1 MNRKEQL
8 LQMLE
13 EDPKDVFLHYALG
26 MEFLSELKYQEA
38 LEKFQYCTELDETY
52 VGAYYQLGSIFTELD
67 IVDVAKKYIEKG
79 IHFATQKQ
87 DRKAVGE
94 LRQLLDN
101 IDD

>member
-8 LQMLE
+8 LVMLN

-26 MEFLSELKYQEA
+26 MEFLSELKYQDA
-38 LEKFQYCTELDETY
+38 LEKFQYCIELDETY
-52 VGAYYQLGSIFTELD
+52 IGAYYQLGVIFTELD

-79 IHFATQKQ
+79 MLFASQKN

>member
-1 MNRKEQL
+1 MNRKEQV

-26 MEFLSELKYQEA
+26 MEFLGEMKYQEA
-38 LEKFQYCTELDETY
+38 LEKFQYCIELDETY
-52 VGAYYQLGSIFTELD
+52 VGAYYQLAVIFTELD

-79 IHFATQKQ
+79 MYFATQKN

-101 IDD
+101 LDD

>member
-38 LEKFQYCTELDETY
+38 LEKFQYCIDLDETY
-52 VGAYYQLGSIFTELD
+52 IGAYYQLASIFTELD

-79 IHFATQKQ
+79 MHFAAQKQ
-87 DRKAVGE
+87 DKKALGE
-94 LRQLLDN
+94 FRQLLDN
-101 IDD
+101 IDE